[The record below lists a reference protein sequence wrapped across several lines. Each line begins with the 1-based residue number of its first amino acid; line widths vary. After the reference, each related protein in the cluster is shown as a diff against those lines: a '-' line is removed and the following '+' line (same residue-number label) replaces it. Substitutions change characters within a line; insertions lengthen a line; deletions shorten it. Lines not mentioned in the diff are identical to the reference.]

1 MKVSCQR
8 GNSEKDCKVP
18 GFDVNEDQGKAKTS
32 VQLSL
37 SQISLEIFCQALPRA
52 PLLRGDWLPAGA
64 SRLSNM
70 AAPSGGVNCE
80 EFAEFQVMGF
90 FPVAG
95 VSFLLS
101 PDPVPSSG
109 LGGNADKLWKK
120 RAIRGS
126 FFEPLEVM
134 GARGW
139 P

>member
-1 MKVSCQR
+1 M
-8 GNSEKDCKVP
+8 
-18 GFDVNEDQGKAKTS
+18 
-32 VQLSL
+32 
-37 SQISLEIFCQALPRA
+37 
-52 PLLRGDWLPAGA
+52 LRGDWLAAGA

-90 FPVAG
+90 SPVAG

-101 PDPVPSSG
+101 PDPLLSSG
-109 LGGNADKLWKK
+109 LGGSADQLWKK
-120 RAIRGS
+120 QLIQGS

>member
-1 MKVSCQR
+1 MR
-8 GNSEKDCKVP
+8 TREKTRAILP
-18 GFDVNEDQGKAKTS
+18 P
-32 VQLSL
+32 
-37 SQISLEIFCQALPRA
+37 ISLEIFCQALPRA
-52 PLLRGDWLPAGA
+52 PLLRGDWLPTGA

-101 PDPVPSSG
+101 LGPVPSPG